1 MVSNGR
7 PGLTPVADALNQLL
21 ESVSP
26 IVDVEMVSLANA
38 LGRVLAK
45 NQISLVDVPPAD
57 NSAMDGYAVCIADF
71 DNPGSNI
78 LSSDSNDVVTLPISQ
93 RIPAGC
99 APMDLESKSVARI
112 FTGAEVPQGADAIV
126 MQESAQVIKGGV
138 IEGRVSFS
146 AKPMLGE
153 HIRPKGQD
161 IRKDSVVVAKGK
173 KLRAQDL
180 GLLASVGIA
189 TIPVFRRLKIAILST
204 GDELIDP
211 GHGLEKGQ
219 IFNSNRYTLTGLV
232 KGKGFELV
240 DLGVVGDTAEE
251 TELALTEGSQKAD
264 CIVSCGGVSV
274 GEEDYVKSAVEKL
287 GSLRLWKLAIKPG
300 KPLAFGDVKGV
311 PFLGLPGNPAAVFVT
326 YCIIAR
332 PYLLKL
338 QGSNQWHPM
347 KLKVKAGFA
356 IKKPGTRQEYLRAK
370 MEVDELGET
379 RVVIYPNQSS
389 GVLASAAWGDGFA
402 ILPIG
407 GTVEQGAMIDFIA
420 YDSVLN

>member
-1 MVSNGR
+1 MLVSNGR

-138 IEGRVSFS
+138 IEDRVSFS

-180 GLLASVGIA
+180 GL
-189 TIPVFRRLKIAILST
+189 
-204 GDELIDP
+204 
-211 GHGLEKGQ
+211 Q

-232 KGKGFELV
+232 KGMGFELV

-356 IKKPGTRQEYLRAK
+356 IKKPGTRQEYLRTK